1 MVVYLQ
7 FNRTLQIMT
16 KITLQT
22 KIKASIE
29 TVFNLSRNIDIH
41 LLSTSQTNE
50 KSIAGKTS
58 GLIELDETVTW
69 RGKHFGFYLKHSS
82 KIAEM
87 EFPNYFVDIME
98 KGHFKSF
105 RHEHYFLEENGF
117 TMMKDVL
124 IYETPFWI
132 FGRLFDKIL
141 LKNHMKKFLL
151 ERNWVLKNIAENQ
164 TK

>member
-16 KITLQT
+16 KITRQT
-22 KIKASIE
+22 KIKAPIE

-50 KSIAGKTS
+50 KAIAGKTS
-58 GLIELDETVTW
+58 GLINLNETVTW
-69 RGKHFGFYLKHSS
+69 KGKHFGFYLKHSS

-105 RHEHYFLEENGF
+105 RHEHYFEEKNGF
-117 TMMKDVL
+117 TTMKDVL
-124 IYETPFWI
+124 IYETPFGI
-132 FGRLFDKIL
+132 FGKLFDKIL
-141 LKNHMKKFLL
+141 LKKHLTVLIQK
-151 ERNWVLKNIAENQ
+151 RNLIIKEIAE
-164 TK
+164 K

>member
-1 MVVYLQ
+1 MQ
-7 FNRTLQIMT
+7 EKQITMAT
-16 KITLQT
+16 IKIQT
-22 KIKASIE
+22 KIKAPIE

-50 KSIAGKTS
+50 KAIAGKTS
-58 GLIELDETVTW
+58 GLIELNETVTW
-69 RGKHFGFYLKHSS
+69 KGKHFGFYLKHSS
-82 KIAEM
+82 KITEM

-98 KGHFKSF
+98 KGYFKSF
-105 RHEHYFLEENGF
+105 RHEHYFEEEDGF
-117 TMMKDVL
+117 TTMKDIL

-132 FGRLFDKIL
+132 FGRFFDSIL

-151 ERNWVLKNIAENQ
+151 ERNSILKNITESQ

>member
-1 MVVYLQ
+1 
-7 FNRTLQIMT
+7 MT
-16 KITLQT
+16 KITIQT

-50 KSIAGKTS
+50 KAVAGKTS
-58 GLIELDETVTW
+58 GLIELNDTVTW
-69 RGKHFGFYLKHSS
+69 KGKHFGIYLKHSS
-82 KIAEM
+82 KITEM

-105 RHEHYFLEENGF
+105 RHEHYFEEKNGF
-117 TMMKDVL
+117 TTMKDVL
-124 IYETPFWI
+124 IYETSFWI
-132 FGRLFDKIL
+132 FGRFIDFIL
-141 LKNHMKKFLL
+141 LEKHMRNFLL
-151 ERNWVLKNIAENQ
+151 ERNAILKNIAENQ

>member
-1 MVVYLQ
+1 
-7 FNRTLQIMT
+7 MT
-16 KITLQT
+16 RIEIKT
-22 KIKASIE
+22 KIKAPIE

-50 KSIAGKTS
+50 KAIAGKTS
-58 GLIELDETVTW
+58 GLIELNETVTW
-69 RGKHFGFYLKHSS
+69 KAKHLGFYLKHSS
-82 KIAEM
+82 KITEM
-87 EFPNYFVDIME
+87 ELPNYFVDIME

-105 RHEHYFLEENGF
+105 RHEHCFEEENGS
-117 TMMKDVL
+117 TTMKDIL

-132 FGRLFDKIL
+132 FGRFFDSIL

-151 ERNWVLKNIAENQ
+151 ERNAVLKNSAENQ